1 MFNRRSLLFIEPISL
16 RNQMPSDRHSPAA
29 QDHHAIADWIM
40 TPVPPGGSAVGL
52 NSRVGPCSDPDQGM
66 TIPATDQD
74 FPVPISKEF
83 SLAGF
88 ELIQRLGVMQF

>member
-1 MFNRRSLLFIEPISL
+1 
-16 RNQMPSDRHSPAA
+16 
-29 QDHHAIADWIM
+29 
-40 TPVPPGGSAVGL
+40 
-52 NSRVGPCSDPDQGM
+52 M

-74 FPVPISKEF
+74 FPVPISREF